1 MQHTVAIQCVGP
13 WLSEQ
18 SSLTDL
24 RVDYTK
30 QYSMIFIYFLNRCIF
45 MKLPFVYAATF
56 VADALYI
63 LYPGLYVAGG
73 VFFLLT
79 VFSLQRDKR
88 RLDYKRM
95 TDSVT
100 IISNDD

>member
-1 MQHTVAIQCVGP
+1 
-13 WLSEQ
+13 
-18 SSLTDL
+18 
-24 RVDYTK
+24 
-30 QYSMIFIYFLNRCIF
+30 